1 MINAALAEKSAL
13 DSYTGGQSPSFSKR
27 PMDLFEMAKAN
38 DFAGI
43 ERIIDEEECCP
54 DDKDDMGRTA
64 LHICAY
70 HGHDES
76 TQKLISLGASLN
88 IPDFESGWTPL
99 HRALYHGHLKVSL
112 LLIKAGAS
120 LGDNWRSSNDDWRT
134 VVQPKKEPHRAI
146 KNISKWK
153 CPFDHDGLSPLDLLS
168 CRLMDNLKVSKK
180 LRSST
185 SIHAFGKS
193 DFMLGIYAYFFL
205 VEIHIIINL
214 LLCCNTIKLTSFRN

>member
-1 MINAALAEKSAL
+1 MKINAANEDGIGRDMDRTVCS
-13 DSYTGGQSPSFSKR
+13 SPTMKR
-27 PMDLFEMAKAN
+27 QLLDLFELAKI
-38 DFAGI
+38 DDYGGI
-43 ERIIDEEECCP
+43 ERIVDEEGCSP

-70 HGHDES
+70 HGYDES

-88 IPDFESGWTPL
+88 VPDFESGWTPL

-120 LGDNWRSSNDDWRT
+120 LGDNWRSNNDDWKT
-134 VVQPKKEPHRAI
+134 IVQPKKEPQRAI
-146 KNISKWK
+146 RNISKWK
-153 CPFDHDGLSPLDLLS
+153 CPIDHDGLSPLDLLS
-168 CRLMDNLKVSKK
+168 YRLMDNLKVSKK

-193 DFMLGIYAYFFL
+193 DFMLGISNFNLHFFL
-205 VEIHIIINL
+205 FSIALILYQLMI
-214 LLCCNTIKLTSFRN
+214 